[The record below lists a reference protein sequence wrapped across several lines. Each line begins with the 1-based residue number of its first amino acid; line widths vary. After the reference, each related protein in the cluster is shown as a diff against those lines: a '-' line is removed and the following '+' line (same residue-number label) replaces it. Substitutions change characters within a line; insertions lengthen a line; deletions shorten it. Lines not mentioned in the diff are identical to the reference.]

1 MKRFAFLTDLHLDE
15 QFPLDN
21 GVNPTENF
29 ERVLEDLRERKI
41 TEIVFGGDIGEAS
54 SHAFFFRALND
65 FSFSLN
71 LGNHDNY
78 ADVKPYFARGNDDNN
93 LYYSIIDGSHH
104 YLFLDTSA
112 DEIGQNQLEWVQNE
126 CTSGKE
132 LIVFIHHPII
142 AIDTPVDKRYP
153 LKNRD
158 KLVEILLQQGEKVTV
173 FCGHYH
179 QNDEIHRASIRQI
192 TTQALSFQLLKNAPE
207 ISIDTAHFGY
217 RIIEIQENSIETE
230 IVTFKTNPATS
241 ESI

>member
-21 GVNPTENF
+21 GVIPTENF

-54 SHAFFFRALND
+54 SHAFFFRTLND
-65 FSFSLN
+65 FSISLI

-93 LYYSIIDGSHH
+93 LYYSIIDGSLH

-112 DEIGQNQLEWVQNE
+112 DEISQNQLDWVQNE
-126 CTSGKE
+126 CKSGKE
-132 LIVFIHHPII
+132 LVVFIHHPIL
-142 AIDTPVDKRYP
+142 AIDTPVDKLYP
-153 LKNRD
+153 LKNREN
-158 KLVEILLQQGEKVTV
+158 LVEILLQHRKQVTV

-179 QNDEIHRASIRQI
+179 LNDERQHDTIRQI

-207 ISIDTAHFGY
+207 ISIDNVHFGY
-217 RIIEIQENSIETE
+217 RIIEIHENSIETE
-230 IVTFKTNPATS
+230 IITFKPNPATT
-241 ESI
+241 ESN